1 LDRFVIVGAGLS
13 GLSLAKFLNGV
24 LIEKGRVGG
33 FFLDD
38 DYPVRGIRGSRLVE
52 ELMGA
57 SVVRGA
63 AFETSEDGVYVL
75 SEEGSKFIEGF
86 VIGANGFREKTAIEL
101 GIFGFRPSGIFP
113 LYSAWE
119 LVNRGYGIGERV
131 VIYGLNHYSLSLA
144 SKLRASV
151 TFVRGSGSLIHD
163 EGEAMDMGF
172 DVIDAKVKWVEGRA
186 RLERLRTD
194 EGELKA
200 DALVLAE
207 LSPWNPLNLE
217 YKVGNSAMIFE
228 DPSKIVEGAKILSE
242 SLLSRGKRVEV
253 ISDVPCFPERVSSEV
268 GRVIVGVREGTKL
281 RIGGREVVAEE
292 PYPVV
297 ELPGGDRV
305 RLEVIGCTE

>member
-1 LDRFVIVGAGLS
+1 LDRFLIVGAGLS

-33 FFLDD
+33 FFLND
-38 DYPVRGIRGSRLVE
+38 DYPVGGVRGSRLVE
-52 ELMGA
+52 EFREA

-63 AFETSEDGVYVL
+63 AFEASEEGVYIL
-75 SEEGSKFIEGF
+75 SEEGSKFIKGF
-86 VIGANGFREKTAIEL
+86 VIGANGFREKTAVEL

-151 TFVRGSGSLIHD
+151 TFVRGSGSLVHS

-172 DVIDAKVKWVEGRA
+172 DVVGAKVKWVEGKA

-194 EGELKA
+194 EGELRA
-200 DALVLAE
+200 DALILAE

-217 YKVGNSAMIFE
+217 YRVGNSAMIFE

-242 SLLSRGKRVEV
+242 SLLSGGKWVEV
-253 ISDVPCFPERVSSEV
+253 ISEAPCFPREVSSEV
-268 GRVIVGVREGTKL
+268 GKVIVGVREGTRL
-281 RIGGREVVAEE
+281 RLGDREIVAEE

-297 ELPGGDRV
+297 ELPVCDRV
-305 RLEVIGCTE
+305 RLEVMGCME